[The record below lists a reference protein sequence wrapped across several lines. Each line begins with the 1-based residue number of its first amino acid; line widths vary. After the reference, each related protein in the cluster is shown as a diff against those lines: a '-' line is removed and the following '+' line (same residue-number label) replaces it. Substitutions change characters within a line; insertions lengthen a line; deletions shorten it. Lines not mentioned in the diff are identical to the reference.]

1 MQDGPEVRS
10 LAGIIAGSSM
20 QGSHLHVPCS
30 RSQQVD
36 KARIKTKEVYE
47 GIWKARLSTVKGC
60 NKKLVAAYGFGLSD
74 FHARVC
80 L

>member
-1 MQDGPEVRS
+1 MQNGPEMRS
-10 LAGIIAGSSM
+10 LAGIIAGSTM
-20 QGSHLHVPCS
+20 QGSYLHIPCS

-47 GIWKARLSTVKGC
+47 GTWKARLSSVMGC
-60 NKKLVAAYGFGLSD
+60 HKRLVTAYGFGLSN
-74 FHARVC
+74 FCAHVR

>member
-1 MQDGPEVRS
+1 MRS

-20 QGSHLHVPCS
+20 QGRQLHIPCS

-47 GIWKARLSTVKGC
+47 GIWKASPGKALNCQVKSS
-60 NKKLVAAYGFGLSD
+60 LVYTSNP
-74 FHARVC
+74 
-80 L
+80 